1 MSEILFPFQGK
12 HRGFPT
18 SKQPQA
24 TAYDLLNVRP
34 RHDGRLRGGKRP
46 GLTKWG
52 AGVQIGGASQPVVAM
67 CTVSTVT

>member
-1 MSEILFPFQGK
+1 MPEILFPFNGK
-12 HRGFPT
+12 NRGYPT

-46 GLTKWG
+46 ALDKWG
-52 AGVQIGGASQPVVAM
+52 AGVQIGGSTEPVVAM
-67 CTVSTVT
+67 CVVSTVN